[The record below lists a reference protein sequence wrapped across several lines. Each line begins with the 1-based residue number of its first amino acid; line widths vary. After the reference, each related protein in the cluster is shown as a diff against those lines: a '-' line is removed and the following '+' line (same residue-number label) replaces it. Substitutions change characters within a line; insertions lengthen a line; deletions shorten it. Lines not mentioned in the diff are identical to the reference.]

1 MNSQVI
7 GSGAERER
15 AESVSAPVRL
25 GAVPALADNFY
36 ARSDTGLHLAS
47 GPVPGEILVLTDAVP
62 AQSRDRAV
70 GLGKTQLAAW
80 LGNGLM
86 RNRTVDLLVWINAS
100 SRDSVLTGYA
110 EAFAELGVDDMPESL
125 DSAVRGLLE
134 WLAAGSRPWLVVLDD
149 LADYRD
155 LEGLWPPGPARRVLV
170 TTRVQAPPSGLSG
183 RLVRVGSFSRREAV
197 NYLVAALKH
206 DPDLGLS

>member
-7 GSGAERER
+7 GSGAERAR

-25 GAVPALADNFY
+25 GVVPALADSFH

-47 GPVPGEILVLTDAVP
+47 GPVPGEILVLTDAAP

-70 GLGKTQLAAW
+70 GLGKTQLATW
-80 LGNGLM
+80 LANGLI

-110 EAFAELGVDDMPESL
+110 QAFAELAVDDIPESP
-125 DSAVRGLLE
+125 DWAARGLLE
-134 WLAAGSRPWLVVLDD
+134 WLATGSRPWLVVLDD
-149 LADYRD
+149 LGDYRD
-155 LEGLWPPGPARRVLV
+155 LEGLWPAGASRRVLV
-170 TTRVQAPPSGLSG
+170 TTRIQ
-183 RLVRVGSFSRREAV
+183 
-197 NYLVAALKH
+197 
-206 DPDLGLS
+206 